1 MFDFSPLLKSHES
14 DRSIAWR
21 MQYQSLKVGLEVIGE
36 SEHTLTIGPHD
47 ITLSNSLEE
56 QIDFKL
62 SAESNS
68 WSEYCRTAPRPN
80 WQSLASMIETSL
92 LEVKANHKG
101 ILQFMRH
108 SFMLEALFSKLRPPK
123 PVTAKPWGNPS
134 IEPISGRYLRVD
146 IDGKPHRI
154 YFEES
159 GEGIPL
165 LCLHTAGSDGRQY
178 RALMNDPQVTQSHRV
193 IAFDLPW
200 HGKSAP
206 PPGFHLE
213 RNVLTTD
220 GYVDVIMA
228 VKNALN
234 LQQPIVMGCSIGGRA
249 VLHLALRHGD
259 EFKAAIG
266 LQSATHA
273 ESKMQ
278 EKLGI
283 MEENVLFRPDMD
295 GGDVGAAAV
304 RQLMSPVSPAE
315 DEWETL
321 YYYMQSAPGV
331 FHGDLYYYML
341 DGDMRNGIAGGI
353 DTEQCPVYLLTGD
366 YDLSATP
373 EKTRELAEEI
383 GATHFEVMEG
393 LGHFPMSEDPE
404 KFRSYLLPVLE
415 KIKNQD

>member
-1 MFDFSPLLKSHES
+1 MFDFSPLLKAHES

-21 MQYQSLKVGLEVIGE
+21 MQHQSLKVGLEVIGE
-36 SEHTLTIGPHD
+36 SEHTLTIGPQD

-56 QIDFKL
+56 RIDFKL
-62 SAESNS
+62 SAENNS

-92 LEVKANHKG
+92 LEVEANHKG

-123 PVTAKPWGNPS
+123 PVSAKPWGNPS

-159 GEGIPL
+159 GAGTPL

-178 RALMNDPQVTQSHRV
+178 RALMNDPQVTNSHRV

-259 EFKAAIG
+259 QFKAAIG

-283 MEENVLFRPDMD
+283 LEENVLFRPDMD

-353 DTEQCPVYLLTGD
+353 DTERCPVYLLTGD

-415 KIKNQD
+415 KIKNQN